1 MEAEYRVRR
10 GTNMQQFEKMMRKKG
25 EKRMHWLPVL
35 PILQEGGEP
44 DLQAFMGGIGEDI
57 RAMVGKHY
65 YFIRCGVDGPTLCRV
80 PLFTRGKFPRE
91 VIDHIEHG
99 VTDDD
104 LYHAV
109 GIGKG
114 NTSVPGYYKVS
125 DHIEGKL
132 RALFDA

>member
-1 MEAEYRVRR
+1 
-10 GTNMQQFEKMMRKKG
+10 MQQFEKMIRKKG
-25 EKRMHWLPVL
+25 EKRMRWLPVL

-44 DLQAFMGGIGEDI
+44 DLQEFMGGVEEDI

-65 YFIRCGVDGPTLCRV
+65 YFIRCSADGPALCRI

-91 VIDHIEHG
+91 VIDHAQHG
-99 VTDDD
+99 ISDDD
-104 LYHAV
+104 LYHALGV
-109 GIGKG
+109 REG
-114 NTSVPGYYKVS
+114 NPAVQGYYKIS